1 LWKPD
6 KERSL
11 TKMADIKKLHETRA
25 NLLTQATSIVAEAAE
40 SGVALEGDK
49 KNQFESLTAEA
60 GVIAEAIRSEKSA
73 SEARSAADAIRAEYA
88 SVIAPK
94 AEKSDDE
101 VAELRA
107 LGRNGGGKLFEYRDV
122 TRSTGLGNPVAIA
135 DRVNVVA
142 AQFNPF
148 LDPSIITVVRTA
160 TGNNIQFPRVTALGT
175 AGSVAEA
182 GTIGESDGTL
192 SALSLTPIKYAT
204 IIQVSEELV
213 EDAVFDLAGMIADKC
228 GAEVA
233 VAHGAFAGTAVAAQ
247 ATLGATGTGTAS
259 VNPTYTDLAKLK
271 ASVNQAYRRAPKAG
285 WLMNDTTLGV
295 VTGLVDTAGQP
306 IFRAGDSN
314 TPDRL
319 LGAPI
324 YSAALIDLT
333 DDTAGAILFGDL
345 GQIYTALVGGVR
357 VDVSREFAWN
367 TGLVSYKVEVRGAT
381 GLSIPNAVKS
391 YKSANV

>member
-1 LWKPD
+1 
-6 KERSL
+6 
-11 TKMADIKKLHETRA
+11 MADVKKLHEKRA
-25 NLLTQATSIVAEAAE
+25 SLLTEATSIVADLAE
-40 SGVALEGDK
+40 KGAALEGEA
-49 KNQFESLTAEA
+49 QVRFEALTNEA
-60 GVIAEAIRSEKSA
+60 STIAAAIRSEKDA
-73 SEARSAADAIRAEYA
+73 AEARSAADAARAEFA
-88 SVIAPK
+88 AVIAPK
-94 AEKSDDE
+94 VEKSDSDE

-107 LGRNGGGKLFEYRDV
+107 LGRNGGSKMFEFRDV
-122 TRSTGLGNPVAIA
+122 TKSTGLGNPVTIA

-148 LDPSIITVVRTA
+148 LDPGIITVVRVA
-160 TGNNIQFPRVTALGT
+160 NGNNIQFPRVTALGT

-182 GTIGESDGTL
+182 GTITESDGTL
-192 SALSLTPIKYAT
+192 SALSLTPVKYAT

-233 VAHGAFAGTAVAAQ
+233 VAHGAFAGTAIAA
-247 ATLGATGTGTAS
+247 AAGAGVTGSGTT
-259 VNPTYTDLAKLK
+259 VNPNYTDLAKLK
-271 ASVNQAYRRAPKAG
+271 ASVNQVYRRAPKAG

-295 VTGLVDTAGQP
+295 VTGLVDTTGQP
-306 IFRAGDSN
+306 IFRAGDAN
-314 TPDRL
+314 NPDRL
-319 LGAPI
+319 LGAPV

-333 DDTAGAILFGDL
+333 DDTAGSILFGDL

-381 GLSIPNAVKS
+381 GLAQASAVKS
-391 YKSANV
+391 FKSANVA

>member
-1 LWKPD
+1 MSD
-6 KERSL
+6 AR
-11 TKMADIKKLHETRA
+11 KLHEKRA
-25 NLLTQATSIVAEAAE
+25 NLLTEAQSIVTDLAEKGE
-40 SGVALEGDK
+40 ALEGES
-49 KNQFESLTAEA
+49 QARFEKLTSEA
-60 GVIAEAIRSEKSA
+60 ATVAAAIRSEKEA
-73 SEARSAADAIRAEYA
+73 TEARSAADAVRAEYA
-88 SVIAPK
+88 TAIAPK
-94 AEKSDDE
+94 VEKSEGSND
-101 VAELRA
+101 ELRA
-107 LGRNGGGKLFEYRDV
+107 LARNGGVQLFEYRDV
-122 TRSTGLGNPVAIA
+122 SRSTGLGNPVTIA

-148 LDPSIITVVRTA
+148 IDPAIVTVVRA
-160 TGNNIQFPRVTALGT
+160 STGNNIQFPRVTALGT

-192 SALSLTPIKYAT
+192 SALSLTPVKYAT
-204 IIQVSEELV
+204 IIQVTEELAT
-213 EDAVFDLAGMIADKC
+213 DAAFDLSAMIADKC
-228 GAEVA
+228 GAVVA
-233 VAHGAFAGTAVAAQ
+233 VAHGAFAGTAVAAK
-247 ATLGATGTGTAS
+247 ASVGGTGSGTAS
-259 VNPTYTDLAKLK
+259 VNPSFTDLAKLK

-306 IFRAGDSN
+306 IFRPGDAN

-345 GQIYTALVGGVR
+345 GQIYTVLVGGVQ
-357 VDVSREFAWN
+357 VEVSREFAWN
-367 TGLVSYKVEVRGAT
+367 LGLISYKVQVRGAT
-381 GLSIPNAVKS
+381 GLSQASAVKS

>member
-1 LWKPD
+1 MSD
-6 KERSL
+6 AR
-11 TKMADIKKLHETRA
+11 KLHEKRA
-25 NLLTQATSIVAEAAE
+25 NLLTEAQSIVTDLAEKGE
-40 SGVALEGDK
+40 ALEGES
-49 KNQFESLTAEA
+49 QARFEKLTSEA
-60 GVIAEAIRSEKSA
+60 ATVAAAIRSEKEA
-73 SEARSAADAIRAEYA
+73 SEARSAADAVRAEYA
-88 SVIAPK
+88 TAIAPK
-94 AEKSDDE
+94 VEKSEGSND
-101 VAELRA
+101 ELRA
-107 LGRNGGGKLFEYRDV
+107 LARNGGVQLFEYRDV
-122 TRSTGLGNPVAIA
+122 TRSTGLGNPVTIA

-148 LDPSIITVVRTA
+148 IDPAIVTVVRA
-160 TGNNIQFPRVTALGT
+160 STGNNIQFPRVTALGT

-192 SALSLTPIKYAT
+192 SALSLTPVKYAT
-204 IIQVSEELV
+204 IIQVTEELAT
-213 EDAVFDLAGMIADKC
+213 DAAFDLSAMIADKC

-247 ATLGATGTGTAS
+247 ATIGATGSGTVS
-259 VNPTYTDLAKLK
+259 INPTFTDLAKLK

-306 IFRAGDSN
+306 IFRPGDAN

-345 GQIYTALVGGVR
+345 GQIYTVLVGGVQ
-357 VDVSREFAWN
+357 VEVSREFAWN
-367 TGLVSYKVEVRGAT
+367 LGLISYKVQVRGAT
-381 GLSIPNAVKS
+381 GLSQASAVKS

>member
-1 LWKPD
+1 MSD
-6 KERSL
+6 AR
-11 TKMADIKKLHETRA
+11 KLHEKRA
-25 NLLTQATSIVAEAAE
+25 NLLTEAQSIVTDLAEKGE
-40 SGVALEGDK
+40 ALEGES
-49 KNQFESLTAEA
+49 QARFEKLTSEA
-60 GVIAEAIRSEKSA
+60 ATVAAAIRSEKEA
-73 SEARSAADAIRAEYA
+73 TEARSAADAVRAEYA
-88 SVIAPK
+88 TAIAPK
-94 AEKSDDE
+94 VEKSEGSND
-101 VAELRA
+101 ELRA
-107 LGRNGGGKLFEYRDV
+107 LGRNGGVQVFEYRDV
-122 TRSTGLGNPVAIA
+122 TRSTGLGNPVTIA

-148 LDPSIITVVRTA
+148 IDPAIVTVVRA
-160 TGNNIQFPRVTALGT
+160 STGNNIQFPRVTALGT

-192 SALSLTPIKYAT
+192 SALSLTPVKYAT
-204 IIQVSEELV
+204 IIQVTEELAT
-213 EDAVFDLAGMIADKC
+213 DAAFDLSAMIADKC

-247 ATLGATGTGTAS
+247 ATIGATGSGTVS
-259 VNPTYTDLAKLK
+259 INPTFTDLAKLK

-306 IFRAGDSN
+306 IFRPGDAN

-345 GQIYTALVGGVR
+345 GQIYTVLVGGVQ
-357 VDVSREFAWN
+357 VEVSREFAWN
-367 TGLVSYKVEVRGAT
+367 LGLISYKVQVRGAT
-381 GLSIPNAVKS
+381 GLSQASAVKS

>member
-1 LWKPD
+1 
-6 KERSL
+6 
-11 TKMADIKKLHETRA
+11 MADIKKLAEKRA
-25 NLLTQATSIVAEAAE
+25 NLLTEATSIVADLAE
-40 SGVALEGDK
+40 KGAALEGES
-49 KNQFESLTAEA
+49 QARFEALTNEA
-60 GVIAEAIRSEKSA
+60 ATIAEAIRSEKSA
-73 SEARSAADAIRAEYA
+73 AEARSAADAVRAEFA
-88 SVIAPK
+88 SVIAPATQK
-94 AEKSDDE
+94 DADE
-101 VAELRA
+101 VEELRA
-107 LGRNGGGKLFEYRDV
+107 LGRNGGSRMFEYRDV
-122 TRSTGLGNPVAIA
+122 TKSTGLGNPVSIA

-148 LDPSIITVVRTA
+148 LDPNIVTVVRTA

-182 GTIGESDGTL
+182 GTITESDGTL
-192 SALSLTPIKYAT
+192 SALSLTPVKWAT

-233 VAHGAFAGTAVAAQ
+233 VAHGAFAGTAIAAA
-247 ATLGATGTGTAS
+247 ATVGVTGSGTT
-259 VNPTYTDLAKLK
+259 VNPNYTDLAKLK
-271 ASVNQAYRRAPKAG
+271 ASVNQVYRRAPKAG

-295 VTGLVDTAGQP
+295 VTGLVDTTGQP
-306 IFRAGDSN
+306 IFRAGDAN
-314 TPDRL
+314 NPDRL

-333 DDTAGAILFGDL
+333 DNTAGSILFGDL

-367 TGLVSYKVEVRGAT
+367 TGLVSYKVEVRGAS
-381 GLSIPNAVKS
+381 GLAQASAVKS
-391 YKSANV
+391 FKSADVA

>member
-1 LWKPD
+1 V
-6 KERSL
+6 
-11 TKMADIKKLHETRA
+11 ADIKKLAEKRA
-25 NLLTQATSIVAEAAE
+25 NLLTEATSIVADLAE
-40 SGVALEGDK
+40 KGSALEGEA
-49 KNQFESLTAEA
+49 QARFESLTNEA

-73 SEARSAADAIRAEYA
+73 AEARSAADVVRAEFA
-88 SVIAPK
+88 SVIAPATQK
-94 AEKSDDE
+94 DADE
-101 VAELRA
+101 VEELRA
-107 LGRNGGGKLFEYRDV
+107 LGRNGGSRMFEYRDV
-122 TRSTGLGNPVAIA
+122 TKSTGLGNPVTIA

-148 LDPSIITVVRTA
+148 LDPNIVTVVRTA

-182 GTIGESDGTL
+182 GTITESDGTL
-192 SALSLTPIKYAT
+192 SALSLTPVKWAT

-233 VAHGAFAGTAVAAQ
+233 VAHGAFAGTAIAAA
-247 ATLGATGTGTAS
+247 ATLGVTGSGTT
-259 VNPTYTDLAKLK
+259 VNPNYTDLAKLK
-271 ASVNQAYRRAPKAG
+271 ASVNQVYRRAPKAG

-295 VTGLVDTAGQP
+295 VTGLVDTTGQP
-306 IFRAGDSN
+306 IFRAGDAN
-314 TPDRL
+314 NPDRL

-333 DDTAGAILFGDL
+333 DDTAGSILVGDL
-345 GQIYTALVGGVR
+345 GSIFTALVGGVR

-367 TGLVSYKVEVRGAT
+367 TGLVSYKVEVRGAS
-381 GLSIPNAVKS
+381 GLAQASAVKS
-391 YKSANV
+391 FKSANV

>member
-1 LWKPD
+1 
-6 KERSL
+6 
-11 TKMADIKKLHETRA
+11 MADIRKLHEQRA
-25 NLLTQATSIVAEAAE
+25 QALTEATSLVADLAE
-40 SGVALEGDK
+40 KGEALEGES
-49 KNQFESLTAEA
+49 QVRFEKLTAEA
-60 GVIAEAIRSEKSA
+60 STIAAAIRSEKDA
-73 SEARSAADAIRAEYA
+73 AEARSAADSARAEFA
-88 SVIAPK
+88 AVIAPAAK
-94 AEKSDDE
+94 ADRDE
-101 VAELRA
+101 AAELRA
-107 LGRNGGGKLFEYRDV
+107 LGRNGGSQVFEYRDV
-122 TRSTGLGNPVAIA
+122 TKSTGLGNPVTIA

-148 LDPSIITVVRTA
+148 LDANIITVVRTA
-160 TGNNIQFPRVTALGT
+160 NGNNIQFPRVTALGT

-204 IIQVSEELV
+204 IIQVTEELV

-233 VAHGAFAGTAVAAQ
+233 VAHGAFAGTAVAAA
-247 ATLGATGTGTAS
+247 ATIGATGSGTVS
-259 VNPTYTDLAKLK
+259 INPTYTDLAKLK

-306 IFRAGDSN
+306 IFRAGDAN
-314 TPDRL
+314 NADRL
-319 LGAPI
+319 LGAPV

-381 GLSIPNAVKS
+381 GLAQVSAVKS

>member
-1 LWKPD
+1 MSD
-6 KERSL
+6 AR
-11 TKMADIKKLHETRA
+11 KLHEKRA
-25 NLLTQATSIVAEAAE
+25 NLLTEAQSIVTELAEKGE
-40 SGVALEGDK
+40 ALEGES
-49 KNQFESLTAEA
+49 QARFEKLTSEA
-60 GVIAEAIRSEKSA
+60 ATVAAAIRSEKEA
-73 SEARSAADAIRAEYA
+73 TEARSAADAVRAEYA
-88 SVIAPK
+88 TAIAPK
-94 AEKSDDE
+94 VEKTEGSND
-101 VAELRA
+101 ELRA
-107 LGRNGGGKLFEYRDV
+107 LARNGGVQVFEYRDV
-122 TRSTGLGNPVAIA
+122 TRSTGLGNPVTIA

-148 LDPSIITVVRTA
+148 IDPAIVTVVRA
-160 TGNNIQFPRVTALGT
+160 STGNNIQFPRVTALGT

-192 SALSLTPIKYAT
+192 SALSLTPVKYAT
-204 IIQVSEELV
+204 IIQVTEELAT
-213 EDAVFDLAGMIADKC
+213 DAAFDLSAMIADKC

-247 ATLGATGTGTAS
+247 ASIGATGSGTVS
-259 VNPTYTDLAKLK
+259 INPTFTDLAKLK

-306 IFRAGDSN
+306 IFRPGDAN

-345 GQIYTALVGGVR
+345 GQIYTVLVGGVQ
-357 VDVSREFAWN
+357 VEVSREFAWN
-367 TGLVSYKVEVRGAT
+367 LGLISYKVQVRGAT
-381 GLSIPNAVKS
+381 GLSQASAVKS

>member
-1 LWKPD
+1 
-6 KERSL
+6 
-11 TKMADIKKLHETRA
+11 MADIRKLHEKRA

-40 SGVALEGDK
+40 AGVALEGDK
-49 KNQFESLTAEA
+49 QNQFTSLTAEA
-60 GVIAEAIRSEKSA
+60 AVIAEAIRSEKSA
-73 SEARSAADAIRAEYA
+73 AEARGAADVARAEFA
-88 SVIAPK
+88 QVIAPAADK
-94 AEKSDDE
+94 DQDE
-101 VAELRA
+101 TAELRA
-107 LGRNGGGKLFEYRDV
+107 LGKNGGSRLFEYRDV
-122 TRSTGLGNPVAIA
+122 TRATGLGNPVAIA

-182 GTIGESDGTL
+182 GTITESDGTL

-213 EDAVFDLAGMIADKC
+213 EDAVFDLSALIAEKC

-233 VAHGAFAGTAVAAQ
+233 VAHGAFAGTAIAAA
-247 ATLGATGTGTAS
+247 ATLGVTGAGTTI
-259 VNPTYTDLAKLK
+259 NPTYTDLAKLK

-285 WLMNDTTLGV
+285 WLCNDTTLGV
-295 VTGLVDTAGQP
+295 ITGLVDTTGQP
-306 IFRAGDSN
+306 IFRPGDSN
-314 TPDRL
+314 APDRL

-333 DDTAGAILFGDL
+333 DNTAGSILFGDL
-345 GQIYTALVGGVR
+345 SQIYTALVGGVR
-357 VDVSREFAWN
+357 VDVSREYAWN

-381 GLSIPNAVKS
+381 GLAQTTAVKS
-391 YKSANV
+391 FKSADVA

>member
-1 LWKPD
+1 MSD
-6 KERSL
+6 AR
-11 TKMADIKKLHETRA
+11 KLHEKRA
-25 NLLTQATSIVAEAAE
+25 NLLTEAQSIVTDLAEKGE
-40 SGVALEGDK
+40 ALEGES
-49 KNQFESLTAEA
+49 QARFEKLTSEA
-60 GVIAEAIRSEKSA
+60 ATVAAAIRSEKEA
-73 SEARSAADAIRAEYA
+73 TEARSAADAVRAEYA
-88 SVIAPK
+88 TAIAPK
-94 AEKSDDE
+94 IEKSEGSND
-101 VAELRA
+101 ELRA
-107 LGRNGGGKLFEYRDV
+107 LARNGGVQVFEYRDV
-122 TRSTGLGNPVAIA
+122 SRSTGLGNPVSIA

-148 LDPSIITVVRTA
+148 IDPAIVTVVRA
-160 TGNNIQFPRVTALGT
+160 STGNNIQFPRVTALGT

-192 SALSLTPIKYAT
+192 SALSLTPVKYAT
-204 IIQVSEELV
+204 IIQVTEELAQ
-213 EDAVFDLAGMIADKC
+213 DAAFDLSAMIADKC

-247 ATLGATGTGTAS
+247 AALGATGTGTAS
-259 VNPTYTDLAKLK
+259 VNPTFTDLAKLK

-306 IFRAGDSN
+306 IFRPGDAN

-345 GQIYTALVGGVR
+345 GQIYTVLVGGVQ
-357 VDVSREFAWN
+357 VEVSREFAWN
-367 TGLVSYKVEVRGAT
+367 LGLISYKVQVRGAT
-381 GLSIPNAVKS
+381 GLSQTTAVKS
-391 YKSANV
+391 YKSANVS

>member
-1 LWKPD
+1 
-6 KERSL
+6 
-11 TKMADIKKLHETRA
+11 MADIRKLHETRA

-40 SGVALEGDK
+40 TGVALEGDK
-49 KNQFESLTAEA
+49 KNQFEALTAEA

-73 SEARSAADAIRAEYA
+73 AEARSAADVVRAEYA

-94 AEKSDDE
+94 TEKSDDE

-107 LGRNGGGKLFEYRDV
+107 LGRNGGSKTFEYRDV
-122 TRSTGLGNPVAIA
+122 TRATGLGNPVAIA

-148 LDPSIITVVRTA
+148 LDAGIVTVIRTA
-160 TGNNIQFPRVTALGT
+160 TGNNLQLPRVSALGT

-192 SALSLTPIKYAT
+192 SALSLTPVKYAT

-233 VAHGAFAGTAVAAQ
+233 VAHGAFAGTAIGAA
-247 ATLGATGTGTAS
+247 ATVGATGAGTVS
-259 VNPTYTDLAKLK
+259 INPTFTDLAVLK

-285 WLMNDTTLGV
+285 WLMNDNTLGV

-306 IFRAGDSN
+306 IFRPGDAN
-314 TPDRL
+314 APDRL

-333 DDTAGAILFGDL
+333 DNTAGAILFGDL

-357 VDVSREFAWN
+357 VEVSREFAWN
-367 TGLVSYKVEVRGAT
+367 LGLVSYKVEVRGAT
-381 GLSIPNAVKS
+381 GLAQASAVKS
-391 YKSANV
+391 FKSANV

>member
-1 LWKPD
+1 
-6 KERSL
+6 
-11 TKMADIKKLHETRA
+11 MADIRKLHEQRA
-25 NLLTQATSIVAEAAE
+25 TVLTQATSIVAEAAE
-40 SGVALEGDK
+40 AGVALEGEK
-49 KNQFESLTAEA
+49 KAQFDALTAEA
-60 GVIAEAIRSEKSA
+60 AVLNEAIRSEKSA
-73 SEARSAADAIRAEYA
+73 AEARSAADAARAEFA
-88 SVIAPK
+88 TVIAPAADK
-94 AEKSDDE
+94 DQDE
-101 VAELRA
+101 TAELRA
-107 LGRNGGGKLFEYRDV
+107 LGKNGGGRLFEYRDV
-122 TRSTGLGNPVAIA
+122 TRATGLGNPVAIA

-148 LDPSIITVVRTA
+148 LDPSIVTVVRTA

-192 SALSLTPIKYAT
+192 GALSLTPVKYAT

-213 EDAVFDLAGMIADKC
+213 EDAVFDLGALIAEKC
-228 GAEVA
+228 GSEVA
-233 VAHGAFAGTAVAAQ
+233 VAHGAFAGTAIAAA
-247 ATLGATGTGTAS
+247 ATIGATGTGTVS
-259 VNPTYTDLAKLK
+259 VNPTFTDLAKLK
-271 ASVNQAYRRAPKAG
+271 ASVNQAYRRAAKAG
-285 WLMNDTTLGV
+285 WLCNDTTLGV
-295 VTGLVDTAGQP
+295 ITGLVDTAGQP
-306 IFRAGDSN
+306 IFRPGDSN
-314 TPDRL
+314 APDRL

-357 VDVSREFAWN
+357 VDVSREYAWN

-381 GLSIPNAVKS
+381 GLAQTTAVKS

>member
-1 LWKPD
+1 
-6 KERSL
+6 
-11 TKMADIKKLHETRA
+11 MADIKKLAEKRA
-25 NLLTQATSIVAEAAE
+25 NLLTEATSIVADLAE
-40 SGVALEGDK
+40 KGSALEGEA
-49 KNQFESLTAEA
+49 QARFESLTNEA

-73 SEARSAADAIRAEYA
+73 AEARSAADVVRAEFA
-88 SVIAPK
+88 SVIAPATQK
-94 AEKSDDE
+94 DADE
-101 VAELRA
+101 VEELRA
-107 LGRNGGGKLFEYRDV
+107 LGRNGGSRMFEYRDV
-122 TRSTGLGNPVAIA
+122 TKATGLGNPVTIA

-148 LDPSIITVVRTA
+148 LDPNIVTVVRTA

-182 GTIGESDGTL
+182 GTITESDGTL
-192 SALSLTPIKYAT
+192 SALSLTPVKWAT

-233 VAHGAFAGTAVAAQ
+233 VAHGAFAGTAIAAA
-247 ATLGATGTGTAS
+247 ATLGVTGSGTTI
-259 VNPTYTDLAKLK
+259 NPNYTDLAKLK
-271 ASVNQAYRRAPKAG
+271 ASVNQVYRRAPKAG

-295 VTGLVDTAGQP
+295 VTGLVDTTGQP
-306 IFRAGDSN
+306 IFRPGDAN
-314 TPDRL
+314 NPDRL

-333 DDTAGAILFGDL
+333 DNTAGSILFGDL
-345 GQIYTALVGGVR
+345 GQIFTALVGGVR

-367 TGLVSYKVEVRGAT
+367 TGLVSYKVEVRGAS
-381 GLSIPNAVKS
+381 GLAQASAVKS
-391 YKSANV
+391 FKSADVA

>member
-1 LWKPD
+1 
-6 KERSL
+6 
-11 TKMADIKKLHETRA
+11 MADIKKLAEKRA

-40 SGVALEGDK
+40 SGAALEGDK
-49 KNQFESLTAEA
+49 QTQFEALTAEA
-60 GVIAEAIRSEKSA
+60 ATIASVIRSEKDA
-73 SEARSAADAIRAEYA
+73 SEARSAADSARAEFA
-88 SVIAPK
+88 QVIAPK
-94 AEKSDDE
+94 AEKSEGSND
-101 VAELRA
+101 ELRA
-107 LGRNGGGKLFEYRDV
+107 LARSGGVQVFEYRDV
-122 TRSTGLGNPVAIA
+122 SRSTGLGNPVSIA

-148 LDPSIITVVRTA
+148 IDPAIVSVVRA
-160 TGNNIQFPRVTALGT
+160 STGNNIQFPRVTALGT

-192 SALSLTPIKYAT
+192 SALSLTPVKYAT
-204 IIQVSEELV
+204 IIQVTEELA
-213 EDAVFDLAGMIADKC
+213 EDAAFDLSAMIAEKC

-247 ATLGATGTGTAS
+247 AALGATGSGTVS
-259 VNPTYTDLAKLK
+259 INPTFTDLAKLK

-306 IFRAGDSN
+306 IFRPGDAN

-345 GQIYTALVGGVR
+345 GQIYTVLVGGVR
-357 VDVSREFAWN
+357 VEVSREFAWN
-367 TGLVSYKVEVRGAT
+367 LGLISYKVEVRGAT
-381 GLSIPNAVKS
+381 GLSQASAVKS

>member
-1 LWKPD
+1 MSD
-6 KERSL
+6 AR
-11 TKMADIKKLHETRA
+11 KLHEKRA
-25 NLLTQATSIVAEAAE
+25 NLLTEAQSIVTDLAEKGE
-40 SGVALEGDK
+40 ALEGES
-49 KNQFESLTAEA
+49 QARFEKLTSEA
-60 GVIAEAIRSEKSA
+60 ATVAAAIRSEKEA
-73 SEARSAADAIRAEYA
+73 SEARSAADAVRAEYA
-88 SVIAPK
+88 TAIAPK
-94 AEKSDDE
+94 VEKTEGSND
-101 VAELRA
+101 ELRA
-107 LGRNGGGKLFEYRDV
+107 LARNGGVQLFEYRDV
-122 TRSTGLGNPVAIA
+122 SRSTGLGNPVSIA

-148 LDPSIITVVRTA
+148 IDPAIVTVVRA
-160 TGNNIQFPRVTALGT
+160 STGNNIQFPRVTALGT

-192 SALSLTPIKYAT
+192 SALSLTPVKYAT
-204 IIQVSEELV
+204 IIQVTEELAT
-213 EDAVFDLAGMIADKC
+213 DAAFDLSAMIAEKC

-259 VNPTYTDLAKLK
+259 VNPTFTDLAKLK

-306 IFRAGDSN
+306 IFRPGDAN

-345 GQIYTALVGGVR
+345 GQIYTVLVGGVQ
-357 VDVSREFAWN
+357 VEVSREFAWN
-367 TGLVSYKVEVRGAT
+367 LGLISYKVQVRGAT
-381 GLSIPNAVKS
+381 GLSIGSAVKS
-391 YKSANV
+391 YKSANVA

>member
-1 LWKPD
+1 
-6 KERSL
+6 L
-11 TKMADIKKLHETRA
+11 TEA
-25 NLLTQATSIVAEAAE
+25 QSIVTDLAEKGESLEGESQARFEKLTSEAAT
-40 SGVALEGDK
+40 VA
-49 KNQFESLTAEA
+49 A
-60 GVIAEAIRSEKSA
+60 AIRSEKDA
-73 SEARSAADAIRAEYA
+73 SEARSAADAVRAEYA
-88 SVIAPK
+88 TAIAPK
-94 AEKSDDE
+94 VEKSEGSND
-101 VAELRA
+101 ELRA
-107 LGRNGGGKLFEYRDV
+107 LARLGGSQTFEYRDV
-122 TRSTGLGNPVAIA
+122 SRSTGLGNPVTIA

-148 LDPSIITVVRTA
+148 IDPAIVTVVRTS

-175 AGSVAEA
+175 AGSVSEA

-192 SALSLTPIKYAT
+192 SALSLTPVKYAT
-204 IIQVSEELV
+204 IIQVTEELA
-213 EDAVFDLAGMIADKC
+213 EDAAFDLSAMIAEKC

-247 ATLGATGTGTAS
+247 AGAGVTGAGTT

-271 ASVNQAYRRAPKAG
+271 ASVNQAYRRAPKSG

-295 VTGLVDTAGQP
+295 VTGLVDTTGQP

-333 DDTAGAILFGDL
+333 DDTAGSILFGDL
-345 GQIYTALVGGVR
+345 GQIYTVLVGGVS
-357 VDVSREFAWN
+357 VEVSREFAWN
-367 TGLVSYKVEVRGAT
+367 LGLISFKVQVRGAT
-381 GLSIPNAVKS
+381 GLSQASAVKS
-391 YKSANV
+391 FKSANV

>member
-1 LWKPD
+1 MSD
-6 KERSL
+6 AR
-11 TKMADIKKLHETRA
+11 KLHEKRA
-25 NLLTQATSIVAEAAE
+25 NLLTEAQSIVTDLAEKGE
-40 SGVALEGDK
+40 ALEGES
-49 KNQFESLTAEA
+49 QARFEKLTSEA
-60 GVIAEAIRSEKSA
+60 ATVAAAIRSEKEA
-73 SEARSAADAIRAEYA
+73 TEARSAADAVRAEYA
-88 SVIAPK
+88 TAIAPK
-94 AEKSDDE
+94 VEKSEGSND
-101 VAELRA
+101 ELRA
-107 LGRNGGGKLFEYRDV
+107 LARNGGVQVFEYRDV
-122 TRSTGLGNPVAIA
+122 TRSTGLGNPVTIA

-148 LDPSIITVVRTA
+148 IDPAIVTVVRA
-160 TGNNIQFPRVTALGT
+160 STGNNIQFPRVTALGT

-192 SALSLTPIKYAT
+192 SALSLTPVKYAT
-204 IIQVSEELV
+204 IIQVTEELAT
-213 EDAVFDLAGMIADKC
+213 DAAFDLSAMIADKC

-247 ATLGATGTGTAS
+247 ATIGATGSGTVS
-259 VNPTYTDLAKLK
+259 INPTFSDLAKLK
-271 ASVNQAYRRAPKAG
+271 SSVNQAYRRAPKAG

-306 IFRAGDSN
+306 IFRPGDAN

-345 GQIYTALVGGVR
+345 GQIYTVLVGGVQ
-357 VDVSREFAWN
+357 VEVSREFAWN
-367 TGLVSYKVEVRGAT
+367 LGLISYKVQVRGAT
-381 GLSIPNAVKS
+381 GLSQASAVKS
-391 YKSANV
+391 YKSANVS

>member
-1 LWKPD
+1 MSD
-6 KERSL
+6 AR
-11 TKMADIKKLHETRA
+11 KLHEKRA
-25 NLLTQATSIVAEAAE
+25 NLLTEAQSIVTDLAEKGE
-40 SGVALEGDK
+40 ALEGES
-49 KNQFESLTAEA
+49 QARFEKLTSEA
-60 GVIAEAIRSEKSA
+60 ATVAAAIRSEKEA
-73 SEARSAADAIRAEYA
+73 TEARSAADAVRAEYA
-88 SVIAPK
+88 TAIAPK
-94 AEKSDDE
+94 VEKTEGSND
-101 VAELRA
+101 ELRA
-107 LGRNGGGKLFEYRDV
+107 LARNGGVQVFEYRDV
-122 TRSTGLGNPVAIA
+122 SRSTGLGNPVSIA

-148 LDPSIITVVRTA
+148 IDPAIVSVVRA
-160 TGNNIQFPRVTALGT
+160 STGNNIQFPRVTALGT

-192 SALSLTPIKYAT
+192 SALSLTPVKYAT
-204 IIQVSEELV
+204 IIQVTEELAT
-213 EDAVFDLAGMIADKC
+213 DAAFDLSAMIAEKC

-247 ATLGATGTGTAS
+247 AALGATGTGTAS
-259 VNPTYTDLAKLK
+259 INPTYTDLAKLK

-357 VDVSREFAWN
+357 VDVSREWAWS

-381 GLSIPNAVKS
+381 GLAQASAVKS

>member
-1 LWKPD
+1 
-6 KERSL
+6 
-11 TKMADIKKLHETRA
+11 MADVRKLHEKRA
-25 NLLTQATSIVAEAAE
+25 SLLTEATSIVADAAE
-40 SGVALEGDK
+40 KGAALEGEA
-49 KNQFESLTAEA
+49 QQRFESLTNEA
-60 GVIAEAIRSEKSA
+60 STIAAVIRSEKDA
-73 SEARSAADAIRAEYA
+73 SEARSAADSARAEFA
-88 SVIAPK
+88 AVIAPK
-94 AEKSDDE
+94 VDKSDNDE

-107 LGRNGGGKLFEYRDV
+107 LGRLGGSRMFEYRDV
-122 TRSTGLGNPVAIA
+122 TKSTGLGNPVTIA
-135 DRVNVVA
+135 DRVNIVA

-148 LDPSIITVVRTA
+148 LDPGIVTVVRTA
-160 TGNNIQFPRVTALGT
+160 SGNNIQFPRVTALGT

-233 VAHGAFAGTAVAAQ
+233 VAHGAFAGTAIAGA
-247 ATLGATGTGTAS
+247 ATLGVTGSGTTI
-259 VNPTYTDLAKLK
+259 NPNYTDLAKLK
-271 ASVNQAYRRAPKAG
+271 AAVNQVYRRAPKAG

-295 VTGLVDTAGQP
+295 VTGLVDTTGQP

-314 TPDRL
+314 NPDRL
-319 LGAPI
+319 LGAPV

-333 DDTAGAILFGDL
+333 DNTAGSILFGDL

-381 GLSIPNAVKS
+381 GLAQASAVKS
-391 YKSANV
+391 FKSADVA

>member
-1 LWKPD
+1 
-6 KERSL
+6 
-11 TKMADIKKLHETRA
+11 MADVKKLHEKRA
-25 NLLTQATSIVAEAAE
+25 SLLTEATSIVADLAE
-40 SGVALEGDK
+40 KGAALEGEA
-49 KNQFESLTAEA
+49 QQRFESLTNEA
-60 GVIAEAIRSEKSA
+60 STIAAAIRSEKDA
-73 SEARSAADAIRAEYA
+73 SEARSAADSARAEFA
-88 SVIAPK
+88 AVIAPK
-94 AEKSDDE
+94 VDKSDDE

-107 LGRNGGGKLFEYRDV
+107 LGRNGGTRSFEYRDV
-122 TRSTGLGNPVAIA
+122 TKSTGLGNPVSIA
-135 DRVNVVA
+135 SMVNVVA

-148 LDPSIITVVRTA
+148 LDPNIVTVVRTA
-160 TGNNIQFPRVTALGT
+160 NGNNIQFPRVTALGT

-182 GTIGESDGTL
+182 GTIQESDGTL

-204 IIQVSEELV
+204 IIQVTEELV
-213 EDAVFDLAGMIADKC
+213 EDAVFDLAAMIADKC

-233 VAHGAFAGTAVAAQ
+233 VAHGAFAGTAIAGAA
-247 ATLGATGTGTAS
+247 AAGVTGSGTTI
-259 VNPTYTDLAKLK
+259 NPNYTDLAKLK
-271 ASVNQAYRRAPKAG
+271 AAVNQVYRRAPKAG

-306 IFRAGDSN
+306 IFRAGDAN

-319 LGAPI
+319 LGAPV

-333 DDTAGAILFGDL
+333 DNTAGSILFGDL

-381 GLSIPNAVKS
+381 GLAQASAVKS
-391 YKSANV
+391 FKSADVA

>member
-1 LWKPD
+1 MSD
-6 KERSL
+6 AR
-11 TKMADIKKLHETRA
+11 KLHEKRA
-25 NLLTQATSIVAEAAE
+25 NLLTEAQTIVTDLAEKGE
-40 SGVALEGDK
+40 ALEGES
-49 KNQFESLTAEA
+49 QARFEKLTSEA
-60 GVIAEAIRSEKSA
+60 ATVAAAIRSEKEA
-73 SEARSAADAIRAEYA
+73 TEARSAADAVRAEYA
-88 SVIAPK
+88 TAIAPK
-94 AEKSDDE
+94 VEKTEGSND
-101 VAELRA
+101 ELRA
-107 LGRNGGGKLFEYRDV
+107 LARNGGVQLFEYRDV
-122 TRSTGLGNPVAIA
+122 SRSTGLGNPVTIA

-148 LDPSIITVVRTA
+148 IDPAIVTVVRA
-160 TGNNIQFPRVTALGT
+160 STGNNIQFPRVTALGT

-192 SALSLTPIKYAT
+192 SALSLTPVKYAT
-204 IIQVSEELV
+204 IIQVTEELAT
-213 EDAVFDLAGMIADKC
+213 DAAFDLSAMIAEKC

-259 VNPTYTDLAKLK
+259 VNPTFTDLAKLK

-306 IFRAGDSN
+306 IFRPGDAN

-345 GQIYTALVGGVR
+345 GQIYTVLVGGVQ
-357 VDVSREFAWN
+357 VEVSREFAWN
-367 TGLVSYKVEVRGAT
+367 LGLISYKVQVRGAT
-381 GLSIPNAVKS
+381 GLSQASAVKS

>member
-1 LWKPD
+1 
-6 KERSL
+6 
-11 TKMADIKKLHETRA
+11 MADIKKLHETRA

-40 SGVALEGDK
+40 AGVALEGDK
-49 KNQFESLTAEA
+49 KNQFESLTNEA

-73 SEARSAADAIRAEYA
+73 AEARSAADVARAEFA
-88 SVIAPK
+88 QVIAPR
-94 AEKSDDE
+94 AEKSENSND
-101 VAELRA
+101 ELRELA
-107 LGRNGGGKLFEYRDV
+107 RNGGSATFEYRDV
-122 TRSTGLGNPVAIA
+122 SRASGLGNPVTIA

-148 LDPSIITVVRTA
+148 IDPAIVTVVRTA

-192 SALSLTPIKYAT
+192 SALSLTPVKFAT
-204 IIQVSEELV
+204 IIQITEELS
-213 EDAVFDLAGMIADKC
+213 EDAAFDLSAMIAEKC

-233 VAHGAFAGTAVAAQ
+233 VAHGALAGTAVAA
-247 ATLGATGTGTAS
+247 AAALGATGTGTAS
-259 VNPTYTDLAKLK
+259 VNPTFTDLAKLK

-285 WLMNDTTLGV
+285 FLMNDNTLGV

-306 IFRAGDSN
+306 IFRPGDAN
-314 TPDRL
+314 NADRL
-319 LGAPI
+319 LGVPI

-345 GQIYTALVGGVR
+345 GQIYTVLVGGVT
-357 VDVSREFAWN
+357 VEVSREFAWN
-367 TGLVSYKVEVRGAT
+367 LGLISYKVQVRGAT
-381 GLSIPNAVKS
+381 GLSQASAVKS
-391 YKSANV
+391 YKSANVA

>member
-1 LWKPD
+1 
-6 KERSL
+6 
-11 TKMADIKKLHETRA
+11 MADIKKLHETRA

-40 SGVALEGDK
+40 AGVALEGDK
-49 KNQFESLTAEA
+49 KQQFEALTAEA

-73 SEARSAADAIRAEYA
+73 AEARSAADAVRAEFA

-107 LGRNGGGKLFEYRDV
+107 LGRNGGGKTFEYRDV
-122 TRSTGLGNPVAIA
+122 TRATGLGNPVAIA

-148 LDPSIITVVRTA
+148 LDAGIVTVVRTA

-192 SALSLTPIKYAT
+192 SALSLTPVKYAT

-233 VAHGAFAGTAVAAQ
+233 VAHGAFAGTAVAAA
-247 ATLGATGTGTAS
+247 ATVGATGSGTVS
-259 VNPTYTDLAKLK
+259 VNPTFTDLAKLK

-306 IFRAGDSN
+306 IFRPGDAN
-314 TPDRL
+314 VADRL
-319 LGAPI
+319 LGAPV

-345 GQIYTALVGGVR
+345 GQIYTVLVGGVQ
-357 VDVSREFAWN
+357 VEVSREFAWN
-367 TGLVSYKVEVRGAT
+367 LGLISYKVQVRGAT
-381 GLSIPNAVKS
+381 GLAQASAVKS
-391 YKSANV
+391 YKSANVS

>member
-1 LWKPD
+1 
-6 KERSL
+6 
-11 TKMADIKKLHETRA
+11 MADIRKLHEQRA
-25 NLLTQATSIVAEAAE
+25 TVLTQATSIVAEAAE
-40 SGVALEGDK
+40 AGAPLEGEK
-49 KNQFESLTAEA
+49 KAQFDALTAEA
-60 GVIAEAIRSEKSA
+60 AVLNETIRSEKSA
-73 SEARSAADAIRAEYA
+73 AEARSAADSARAEFA
-88 SVIAPK
+88 TVIAPAADK
-94 AEKSDDE
+94 DQDE
-101 VAELRA
+101 TAELRA
-107 LGRNGGGKLFEYRDV
+107 LGKNGGSRLFEYRDV

-213 EDAVFDLAGMIADKC
+213 EDAVFDLSALIAEKC

-247 ATLGATGTGTAS
+247 ATLGVTGAGTTI
-259 VNPTYTDLAKLK
+259 NPTYTDLAKLK

-285 WLMNDTTLGV
+285 WLCNDTTLGV
-295 VTGLVDTAGQP
+295 ITGLVDTTGQP
-306 IFRAGDSN
+306 IFRPGDSN
-314 TPDRL
+314 APDRL

-333 DDTAGAILFGDL
+333 DNTAGSILFGDL
-345 GQIYTALVGGVR
+345 SQIYTALVGGVR
-357 VDVSREFAWN
+357 VDVSREYAWN

-381 GLSIPNAVKS
+381 GLAQTTAVKS
-391 YKSANV
+391 FKSADVA

>member
-1 LWKPD
+1 MSD
-6 KERSL
+6 AR
-11 TKMADIKKLHETRA
+11 KLHEKRA
-25 NLLTQATSIVAEAAE
+25 NLLTEAQSIVTDLAEKGE
-40 SGVALEGDK
+40 ALEGES
-49 KNQFESLTAEA
+49 QARFEKLTSEA
-60 GVIAEAIRSEKSA
+60 ATVAAAIRSEKEA
-73 SEARSAADAIRAEYA
+73 SEARSAADAVRAEYA
-88 SVIAPK
+88 TAIAPK
-94 AEKSDDE
+94 VEKTEGSND
-101 VAELRA
+101 ELRA
-107 LGRNGGGKLFEYRDV
+107 LARNGGVQLFEYRDV
-122 TRSTGLGNPVAIA
+122 SRSTGLGNPVTIA

-148 LDPSIITVVRTA
+148 IDPAIVTVVRA
-160 TGNNIQFPRVTALGT
+160 STGNNIQFPRVTALGT

-192 SALSLTPIKYAT
+192 SALSLTPVKYAT
-204 IIQVSEELV
+204 IIQVTEELAT
-213 EDAVFDLAGMIADKC
+213 DAAFDLSAMIAEKC

-247 ATLGATGTGTAS
+247 ATIGATGSGTVS
-259 VNPTYTDLAKLK
+259 INPTFTDLAKLK

-306 IFRAGDSN
+306 IFRPGDAN

-345 GQIYTALVGGVR
+345 GQIYTVLVGGVQ
-357 VDVSREFAWN
+357 VEVSREFAWN
-367 TGLVSYKVEVRGAT
+367 LGLISYKVQVRGAT
-381 GLSIPNAVKS
+381 GLSIGSAVKS